1 MQAKIN
7 NYYNACDIMP
17 DLHVQYCQYFIYKPH
32 SFNYNRY
39 RHQMDWLWELILC
52 CIYTDRILKV
62 HSYNNNFTQYMSSMS
77 WYTAQW
83 NNVIFLDMSGY

>member
-39 RHQMDWLWELILC
+39 RHQMD
-52 CIYTDRILKV
+52 
-62 HSYNNNFTQYMSSMS
+62 
-77 WYTAQW
+77 
-83 NNVIFLDMSGY
+83 